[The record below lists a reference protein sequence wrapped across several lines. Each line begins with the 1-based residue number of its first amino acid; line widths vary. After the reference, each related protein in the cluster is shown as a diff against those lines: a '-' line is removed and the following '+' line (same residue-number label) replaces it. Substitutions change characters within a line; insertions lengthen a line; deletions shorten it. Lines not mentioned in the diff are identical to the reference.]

1 MVRNVDDLDLC
12 LSSHPQTIL
21 EGLRSFCSHPKLIDL
36 TLSVNGREFPCHRS
50 VLALCSLY
58 FRSMFCG
65 DFVESIAAKV
75 ELHDVDPD
83 VFSSLLDFAYTGK
96 LTINQENVEGLI
108 RTSSQLQFQAVRAVC
123 SRYLQN
129 QIDATN
135 CLGILEFGEIHGCPE
150 VVAKAWGFLRENF
163 ESVIHGEEFL
173 TLEKDRLVACLSAE
187 GLQTRD
193 ECTRVEAVLSWVRH
207 QEGSRLPCLPELL
220 SLTHLSLLPH
230 EYITEILLKDSAV
243 LLSRSAR
250 EVVESSCREILDL
263 HPGALVQRSSQSP
276 QPNLQEVL
284 FVMGGRSLDDSDDEG
299 DEEEEGRPQ
308 RILPRNC
315 AFYNTKSR
323 QWHLLP
329 DFPNYNKWGYSVVS
343 LNNDVYVTGGSRGSS
358 TQTWSTTETWKY
370 ITREGKWVTV
380 APMLRPRTNHTS
392 AALNGEIYVIGGTT
406 MDCVEVEH
414 YDPYSD
420 SWSVI
425 GPALKY
431 VTNFTASA
439 CKGKLYLIGSC
450 AVKYNVLT
458 LQCYNP
464 VIDGWSI
471 IYSPFI
477 PKYLSSPRSV
487 SLDGVIYLIADNTK
501 KVYCYDPE
509 ANMWEKKLAESLV
522 HSGSSGEETSLML
535 SEEGP
540 CPSAVPI
547 PVCIH
552 QIATHNLAEQPPVPG
567 EGMQRVSLQDE
578 NGLLKGPVSQTHM
591 DQDQLLVK
599 QTALSDRV
607 EQLLEVQSCNVA
619 GDGTPMEHRR
629 LMEVERT
636 YKQKLQA
643 YQEGQQRQAQLV
655 QRLQAKVLQYKKR
668 CGELEEE
675 VLERTSECGRLK
687 LSLQAHLDTSAGH
700 LRRLEQEYSMDLQ
713 SRICQREEEQRRSAS
728 LGQVNTMLRKQLEQ
742 ASAANSSLIE
752 RLRRAQDEADQKD
765 MQLRREQETCVSR
778 LSRKQARVRAL
789 WRQTASLRN
798 CFTQLRASADRSLSD
813 MRIECV
819 AVSHRL
825 YAACKSLEDRLSLH
839 SAPNGQEVSLLE
851 KQLKDKLKEAMQL
864 QAHWGAEK
872 VELNSRILDLTSTV
886 MQLQG
891 KITEKDRDL
900 TSLKSTLERM
910 EKSKAKCCS
919 EMEELRREISNLQ
932 QTLNSVT
939 QLACGDS
946 GASEDA
952 IEGLDSHHPSP
963 THQQSS
969 PCLSYSDRALMVV
982 QNTLSQYKLQ
992 VQELHTQLENTQKQ
1006 MATLHRQL
1014 QEGEAERKDIMQR
1027 AEQLQQERQH
1037 SERAFEES
1045 YRDAQGYR
1053 SSLDIMASE
1062 KGDLEKLVLSLNQ
1075 QIDSQR
1081 VELEALR
1088 SGDLELRR
1096 QQDLLLQQQEE
1107 LRRESEHWRA
1117 EAERRES
1124 SLEQLE
1130 DKYSNLRK
1138 ELLVLKENLSHVTL
1152 QKEMLEDEKASLSQT
1167 ISKVSGADGL
1177 LGHNQ
1182 SVELHLGSY
1191 RQSVERDEEVRY
1203 MGILWQVNQNS
1214 GRSILSV

>member
-1 MVRNVDDLDLC
+1 VNTKSHCLVLPGGKVRDRLKAGAMVRNVDDLDFC

-464 VIDGWSI
+464 VI
-471 IYSPFI
+471 
-477 PKYLSSPRSV
+477 
-487 SLDGVIYLIADNTK
+487 
-501 KVYCYDPE
+501 
-509 ANMWEKKLAESLV
+509 
-522 HSGSSGEETSLML
+522 
-535 SEEGP
+535 
-540 CPSAVPI
+540 
-547 PVCIH
+547 
-552 QIATHNLAEQPPVPG
+552 
-567 EGMQRVSLQDE
+567 
-578 NGLLKGPVSQTHM
+578 
-591 DQDQLLVK
+591 
-599 QTALSDRV
+599 
-607 EQLLEVQSCNVA
+607 
-619 GDGTPMEHRR
+619 
-629 LMEVERT
+629 
-636 YKQKLQA
+636 
-643 YQEGQQRQAQLV
+643 
-655 QRLQAKVLQYKKR
+655 
-668 CGELEEE
+668 
-675 VLERTSECGRLK
+675 
-687 LSLQAHLDTSAGH
+687 
-700 LRRLEQEYSMDLQ
+700 
-713 SRICQREEEQRRSAS
+713 
-728 LGQVNTMLRKQLEQ
+728 
-742 ASAANSSLIE
+742 
-752 RLRRAQDEADQKD
+752 
-765 MQLRREQETCVSR
+765 
-778 LSRKQARVRAL
+778 
-789 WRQTASLRN
+789 
-798 CFTQLRASADRSLSD
+798 
-813 MRIECV
+813 
-819 AVSHRL
+819 
-825 YAACKSLEDRLSLH
+825 
-839 SAPNGQEVSLLE
+839 
-851 KQLKDKLKEAMQL
+851 
-864 QAHWGAEK
+864 
-872 VELNSRILDLTSTV
+872 
-886 MQLQG
+886 
-891 KITEKDRDL
+891 
-900 TSLKSTLERM
+900 
-910 EKSKAKCCS
+910 
-919 EMEELRREISNLQ
+919 
-932 QTLNSVT
+932 
-939 QLACGDS
+939 
-946 GASEDA
+946 
-952 IEGLDSHHPSP
+952 
-963 THQQSS
+963 
-969 PCLSYSDRALMVV
+969 
-982 QNTLSQYKLQ
+982 
-992 VQELHTQLENTQKQ
+992 
-1006 MATLHRQL
+1006 
-1014 QEGEAERKDIMQR
+1014 
-1027 AEQLQQERQH
+1027 
-1037 SERAFEES
+1037 
-1045 YRDAQGYR
+1045 
-1053 SSLDIMASE
+1053 
-1062 KGDLEKLVLSLNQ
+1062 
-1075 QIDSQR
+1075 
-1081 VELEALR
+1081 
-1088 SGDLELRR
+1088 
-1096 QQDLLLQQQEE
+1096 
-1107 LRRESEHWRA
+1107 
-1117 EAERRES
+1117 
-1124 SLEQLE
+1124 
-1130 DKYSNLRK
+1130 
-1138 ELLVLKENLSHVTL
+1138 
-1152 QKEMLEDEKASLSQT
+1152 
-1167 ISKVSGADGL
+1167 
-1177 LGHNQ
+1177 
-1182 SVELHLGSY
+1182 
-1191 RQSVERDEEVRY
+1191 
-1203 MGILWQVNQNS
+1203 
-1214 GRSILSV
+1214 